1 GRADRPARRGRAPR
15 GLPPLHPDARGR
27 GADPDDDDVLARRVR
42 RPRPPARVS
51 PARARL
57 RLEVVSPPS
66 LEPLRLVHELPQED
80 PFDLPD
86 ELRLLYGGPIGFRS
100 PALITNFVTTIDGV
114 VAIPGLAQSNKLI
127 SDGNEADRFVMGLLR
142 ACADAVLV
150 GAGTMRAA
158 PRTHWT
164 AERAYPPA
172 AGPYAELR
180 RRLGR
185 RARPDIAIVTAS
197 GAIDVAHP
205 VLAEGALVLTTER
218 AAAEL
223 DLRAVVTCLR
233 ERGNA
238 LILSEGGP
246 TLFGSLLSAGL
257 VDELFLTISPL
268 LAGRA
273 HGDAGRSGLVEGTE
287 LLPGNRSQRRL
298 LGIRTHGDHLFL
310 RYRLEGA

>member
-1 GRADRPARRGRAPR
+1 M
-15 GLPPLHPDARGR
+15 
-27 GADPDDDDVLARRVR
+27 
-42 RPRPPARVS
+42 
-51 PARARL
+51 
-57 RLEVVSPPS
+57 SPPS

-127 SDGNEADRFVMGLLR
+127 SGASEADRFVMGLLR

-205 VLAEGALVLTTER
+205 ALAEGALVLTTER

-223 DLRAVVTCLR
+223 GPRVPPTAEVVALPGAGEVDLRAVVTCLR

>member
-1 GRADRPARRGRAPR
+1 
-15 GLPPLHPDARGR
+15 
-27 GADPDDDDVLARRVR
+27 
-42 RPRPPARVS
+42 
-51 PARARL
+51 
-57 RLEVVSPPS
+57 VSPPS

-223 DLRAVVTCLR
+223 GPRVPPTAEVVALPGAGEVDLRAVVTCLR

-273 HGDAGRSGLVEGTE
+273 QGDAGRSGLVEGTE

>member
-1 GRADRPARRGRAPR
+1 I
-15 GLPPLHPDARGR
+15 PD
-27 GADPDDDDVLARRVR
+27 
-42 RPRPPARVS
+42 
-51 PARARL
+51 
-57 RLEVVSPPS
+57 
-66 LEPLRLVHELPQED
+66 
-80 PFDLPD
+80 
-86 ELRLLYGGPIGFRS
+86 LL
-100 PALITNFVTTIDGV
+100 
-114 VAIPGLAQSNKLI
+114 QSNKLI

-150 GAGTMRAA
+150 GSGTMLAS
-158 PRTHWT
+158 PGTLWT
-164 AERAYPPA
+164 AERGYPPA
-172 AGPYAELR
+172 ADSYAELR
-180 RRLGR
+180 RRLHR
-185 RARPDIAIVTAS
+185 PARPEVAIVTAS
-197 GAIDVAHP
+197 GAIDVDHP

-218 AAAEL
+218 GAAKLAHHIPPPAEVVAL
-223 DLRAVVTCLR
+223 PGSDEVDLRAAVACLR